1 MGMPPPAWEA
11 EDRCLVGRAA
21 WGDGVIW
28 GCRAVR
34 TSFLNPGP
42 SSCGLC
48 RMDSAGFSSHQDSDV
63 TCPGSAIHYPQDIGP
78 GRLSKF
84 PVSPG
89 DVETVAVGFT
99 WVAHCLPP
107 QLHLAPREQ
116 SGGLGVITA
125 VSVLGSRCEAVGRGP
140 QVVLSRRGASLSP
153 KPCFSPL

>member
-1 MGMPPPAWEA
+1 MGVSGGQDFFPKPRPFLLWPLQNGQCWFLVPP
-11 EDRCLVGRAA
+11 
-21 WGDGVIW
+21 
-28 GCRAVR
+28 
-34 TSFLNPGP
+34 
-42 SSCGLC
+42 GL
-48 RMDSAGFSSHQDSDV
+48 RRHR
-63 TCPGSAIHYPQDIGP
+63 PGSAIHYPQDIGP

-125 VSVLGSRCEAVGRGP
+125 VSVPGSRCEAVGRGP